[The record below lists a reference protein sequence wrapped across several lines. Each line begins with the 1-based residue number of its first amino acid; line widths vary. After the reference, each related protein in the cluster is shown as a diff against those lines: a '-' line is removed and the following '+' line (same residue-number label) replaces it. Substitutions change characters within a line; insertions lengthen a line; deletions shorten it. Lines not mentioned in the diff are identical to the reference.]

1 MNGKLKDSIV
11 VILSLILSIEAI
23 FLVFGETISNMFVS
37 AETMFMPYSCYLP
50 LPDDTD
56 YFWRIFLSSDHSWFF
71 VSFVS
76 HLFTRILPILTH
88 NHPQDFYIE
97 HCWLIFFSIF
107 CLFCYSV
114 VFNATKYFRHN
125 YYAFI
130 AFWAVFPFIVN
141 NFHTSQFLWS
151 LYNDTW
157 FFCYILNPIFP
168 LFLIQTIEKYY
179 VTSKWIFT
187 ENENKS
193 ELLHKFKHFF
203 KLTMVIILLFFT
215 GIGHEFFRFIFLGS
229 LIITFILHKIF
240 ISKPI
245 KEKQF
250 LAFFFVALL
259 MNCFIFI
266 LPNFQ
271 NWYGTLVE
279 DAPTITMLSQAFS
292 AFFEIVLLKNIN
304 YIILL
309 FIFGVAV
316 FFTTTNKERAK
327 RILISVFSVIISML
341 IFNYITIFL
350 TDCDLDISQH
360 YGIIF
365 LTKTVF
371 LFSLLSLLGY
381 LLVYCSKKYRN
392 AIIAVVILFLFSW
405 FLFFS
410 SKNYFFIKNSE
421 INSDYSQEN
430 QYIVE
435 KFYAMYGKDH
445 NVIYAFYPNRN
456 IQSESIEYL
465 KYWYGGNN
473 KKYKVIFVCK
483 SSDSQE
489 KCRQKMLKKFYKK
502 TKYKLTEKELTE
514 LDFST
519 IKSYQS
525 QKKKGKFFIDW
536 FE

>member
-107 CLFCYSV
+107 CLSCYSI

-203 KLTMVIILLFFT
+203 KLTMVIILLFFRGLDT
-215 GIGHEFFRFIFLGS
+215 
-229 LIITFILHKIF
+229 
-240 ISKPI
+240 
-245 KEKQF
+245 
-250 LAFFFVALL
+250 
-259 MNCFIFI
+259 
-266 LPNFQ
+266 NFS
-271 NWYGTLVE
+271 GL
-279 DAPTITMLSQAFS
+279 
-292 AFFEIVLLKNIN
+292 
-304 YIILL
+304 
-309 FIFGVAV
+309 
-316 FFTTTNKERAK
+316 
-327 RILISVFSVIISML
+327 
-341 IFNYITIFL
+341 
-350 TDCDLDISQH
+350 
-360 YGIIF
+360 
-365 LTKTVF
+365 
-371 LFSLLSLLGY
+371 
-381 LLVYCSKKYRN
+381 
-392 AIIAVVILFLFSW
+392 
-405 FLFFS
+405 
-410 SKNYFFIKNSE
+410 YF
-421 INSDYSQEN
+421 
-430 QYIVE
+430 
-435 KFYAMYGKDH
+435 
-445 NVIYAFYPNRN
+445 
-456 IQSESIEYL
+456 
-465 KYWYGGNN
+465 
-473 KKYKVIFVCK
+473 
-483 SSDSQE
+483 
-489 KCRQKMLKKFYKK
+489 
-502 TKYKLTEKELTE
+502 
-514 LDFST
+514 
-519 IKSYQS
+519 
-525 QKKKGKFFIDW
+525 
-536 FE
+536 